1 MINSPIRLLDNT
13 GCLVYSENDHFMVV
27 GTIAG
32 FDNFNCKDHNNTT
45 FPYLCK
51 NKTDY
56 EIGIGKIVCQEDK
69 IIINKERIISSSK
82 NSKFIIF
89 SKTDTNYLYCFANSI
104 NFNTAF
110 NNLIEISDN
119 YVANNCK
126 ATYIVDIS
134 SKDIAVTLPEAS
146 LNHSLAIEFQ
156 TSTGDYSLD
165 IYDSNNLL
173 VVTLFAN
180 HYCKLISSGKSWIK
194 MNTTNNSIN
203 TLSSATAGFST
214 MNTLAAGGS
223 GSLQYNAGQYLAGS
237 DIYIDNV
244 NNQLLFGSTTSS
256 NATSIIPF
264 SGVSSTIFNNLRGAS
279 DFIVRGSGDKSLFFG
294 HEGRLG
300 INIPSGSR
308 PQTSLHIINNAC
320 QEAIRLENRNQCYP
334 ANLTLYHKP
343 STLPENNSTAATINL
358 SGKNSSNNQIEY
370 VQLRSRILSAN
381 AVSTSGEFAIATE
394 KLGNRIESIIT
405 NADKT
410 NIIAGTNSI
419 SVSTSG
425 IQLSGDVSIS
435 SLKWPT
441 SNISG
446 QLLMSDGNN
455 NIVLTSPNDSSIID
469 LLDAGI
475 VVFTGVCT

>member
-13 GCLVYSENDHFMVV
+13 GCLVHSENDHFMVV
-27 GTIAG
+27 GSIAG
-32 FDNFNCKDHNNTT
+32 FDNFDCKSHNNTT

-56 EIGIGKIVCQEDK
+56 EIGIGKILCQEDK
-69 IIINKERIISSSK
+69 IIISKERIISSSK
-82 NSKFIIF
+82 SSGSSIF
-89 SKTDTNYLYCFANSI
+89 SKTDSNYLYCFANSI

-119 YVANNCK
+119 YIAHDCK
-126 ATYIVDIS
+126 ATYIVDLSI
-134 SKDIAVTLPEAS
+134 KDIKVTLPEAS

-156 TSTGDYSLD
+156 TSKGNHNLN

-173 VVTLFAN
+173 VATLFAN
-180 HYCKLISSGKSWIK
+180 NYCKLISSGKSWIK
-194 MNTTNNSIN
+194 INTNNNMN
-203 TLSSATAGFST
+203 TLSTAATGFSA
-214 MNTLAAGGS
+214 MNTVAAGGS
-223 GSLQYNAGQYLAGS
+223 GSLQYNEGQYLAGS

-244 NNQLLFGSTTSS
+244 NNQLLFGSTISN

-264 SGVSSTIFNNLRGAS
+264 SGVSSTIFNNLRGPS
-279 DFIVRGSGDKSLFFG
+279 DFIVRGSGEKNLFFG

-343 STLPENNSTAATINL
+343 STLPEDNSIAATINL

-370 VQLRSRILSAN
+370 VQLRSRIISAN
-381 AVSTSGEFAIATE
+381 AISTSGEFAIATE

-405 NADKT
+405 NADRT

-419 SVSTSG
+419 NVSTSG